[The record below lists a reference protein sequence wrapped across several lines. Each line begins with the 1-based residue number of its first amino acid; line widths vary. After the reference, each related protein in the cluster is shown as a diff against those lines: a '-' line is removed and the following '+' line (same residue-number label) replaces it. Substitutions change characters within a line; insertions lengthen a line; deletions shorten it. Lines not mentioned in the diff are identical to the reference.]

1 VTRLWPALE
10 IQLPRESD
18 PTLLDR
24 LFARLDDF
32 QPTAI
37 QEHEVGP
44 WRVFFSGISPRDEAC
59 RALTSEFSDR
69 HIVLRVVDVDDED
82 WAARSQA
89 RLHAV
94 TVGNIVVAPPWDIP
108 EPISPDSK
116 LIVIEPSMGFGTGH
130 HASTRLC
137 LAALQ
142 KLDLAGRRVL
152 DLGTGSGVLAIAA
165 ILLGAPSVVAVDVD
179 RDALD
184 SAQQNAVRNHADT
197 AIRFEHADYRTANL
211 ARADLVMANLTG
223 AILSNTLARVLE
235 LVEPGGLLIL
245 SGFTS
250 EELVARPDGP
260 VVTSAGVRIVD
271 QVDEE
276 GWRCLVAQKRQA

>member
-10 IQLPRESD
+10 IQLPCESD
-18 PTLLDR
+18 PTLLD
-24 LFARLDDF
+24 LLLARLDDF

-37 QEHEVGP
+37 QEHEAGP

-142 KLDLAGRRVL
+142 KLDLAGRRGL

-165 ILLGAPSVVAVDVD
+165 ILLGAQSVVAVEVD

-184 SAQQNAVRNHADT
+184 SAQQNAVRNHADS

-211 ARADLVMANLTG
+211 SRADLVMANLTG
-223 AILSNTLARVLE
+223 VILSNTLARVLD

-250 EELVARPDGP
+250 EELVARPEGP
-260 VVTSAGVRIVD
+260 VVTSAGVCIVD
-271 QVDEE
+271 QVDEQ